1 MRKIT
6 AVLAFA
12 GAWLQVSLH
21 AEKLANGLEFRAPEG
36 WSVKSNNEAAVLL
49 PPDMAKEAGS
59 NDPSE
64 LYIVAML
71 PGVKNLQD
79 PQLASILKGQFFPA
93 EAQLRPIGDPQTFRA
108 ASGAG
113 YLHRYDA
120 VSQGVALRIQIY
132 VVGLNGGGAAAT
144 VAIGRPAL
152 VARRETLL
160 ATVAATLTR
169 EVAAGVS
176 APAAAPPAAAP
187 NIPTTPQAGQWDRR
201 LRGKKLYQFSSYSSS
216 PGSGGMSNQK
226 TLLLAADGTYQFR
239 RAGSVAIYVDGAN
252 GSSASQGADQGRWR
266 IYEQAGK
273 ITLELVSAKSG
284 TENIVLT
291 SDGTKTLLNGQRWLV
306 GDN

>member
-1 MRKIT
+1 MRKVI
-6 AVLAFA
+6 VLAFA
-12 GAWLQVSLH
+12 GALLQAPVY
-21 AEKLANGLEFRAPEG
+21 AEKLANGLEFRVPEG
-36 WSVKSNNEAAVLL
+36 WTVKSNNDAAVLL

-64 LYIVAML
+64 LYIIAML

-79 PQLASILKGQFFPA
+79 PQLASILKGQYFPA
-93 EAQLRPIGDPQTFRA
+93 EAQVRPAGDPQPFRA
-108 ASGAG
+108 AGGGAG

-120 VSQGVALRIQIY
+120 VSQGVALRVQIY

-152 VARRETLL
+152 VGRRETLL
-160 ATVAATLTR
+160 AAVASSLTR
-169 EVAAGVS
+169 ET
-176 APAAAPPAAAP
+176 PAAAPAASSVP
-187 NIPTTPQAGQWDRR
+187 STPQAAQWDRR

-239 RAGSVAIYVDGAN
+239 RSGSVSIYVDGAN
-252 GSSASQGADQGRWR
+252 GSSASQAGDQGRWR

-273 ITLELVSAKSG
+273 VTLELVSPKSG